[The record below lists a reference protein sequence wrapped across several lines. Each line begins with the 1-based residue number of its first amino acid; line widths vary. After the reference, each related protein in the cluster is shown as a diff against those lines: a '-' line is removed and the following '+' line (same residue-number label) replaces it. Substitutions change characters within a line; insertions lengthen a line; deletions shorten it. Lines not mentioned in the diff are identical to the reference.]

1 MVLAGGGLILAYQ
14 VQMGPWCLQFSLQCA
29 QIITSLVQA
38 SACVLDQVKRSR
50 AAASAA
56 WADAS
61 GAATA
66 GQGLHDLI
74 GNTRMVFIKSLSE
87 ATGCQVRTRPTCS
100 RALHPTTRG
109 RNNSAHSS
117 RQSGKQLALR
127 DLTDRSRN
135 RPVDH
140 SVNVLIVEKGRC
152 SALHP
157 SQSSTLH
164 NDYSI

>member
-14 VQMGPWCLQFSLQCA
+14 VQTGPWCLQFSLQCA

-56 WADAS
+56 WGDAS

-100 RALHPTTRG
+100 RALHTTTRG
-109 RNNSAHSS
+109 RGQLSAQQPPE
-117 RQSGKQLALR
+117 RKTAR
-127 DLTDRSRN
+127 A
-135 RPVDH
+135 P
-140 SVNVLIVEKGRC
+140 
-152 SALHP
+152 
-157 SQSSTLH
+157 
-164 NDYSI
+164 